1 MEKAVAKNVE
11 DILLFKKGYTK
22 VRREGGVTRE
32 ITGGARCT
40 VSNQAESKKLTQT
53 QSQTQS
59 QTAIASLTALQNS
72 SNKLIPP
79 SSPALV
85 AANTSS
91 NYSQLK
97 STLLSK
103 QWPNGGSLRPYQ
115 AEGIAW
121 LYRLSIQNRPNENF
135 NSGKNPR
142 GAMLADEMGLGK
154 VRWRWNTMATYLIC

>member
-79 SSPALV
+79 P
-85 AANTSS
+85 
-91 NYSQLK
+91 
-97 STLLSK
+97 
-103 QWPNGGSLRPYQ
+103 PPPSLPPTPHQ
-115 AEGIAW
+115 TT
-121 LYRLSIQNRPNENF
+121 PNESPPYYLRNGLTAVP
-135 NSGKNPR
+135 SVPIKPR
-142 GAMLADEMGLGK
+142 ASRGYIGSRYKTDRTRTSIRERTRGELCWLMKWD
-154 VRWRWNTMATYLIC
+154 